1 MKSPAEFFCNR
12 FFSDRYFFCY
22 GPGIVE
28 DQTFYGAI
36 FNSKSRAEA
45 QIALLNSTFGYL
57 FIALMGR
64 VALGEGVLQYA
75 VYEMTGLPV
84 LNVQGFAEDT
94 VKKITG
100 VFQSIS
106 ARKVYPVHEE
116 LTQNDR
122 RDLDMIIA
130 GAVGLSQND
139 VDDLYEDVIKL
150 TDERGEKAGSV

>member
-1 MKSPAEFFCNR
+1 M
-12 FFSDRYFFCY
+12 
-22 GPGIVE
+22 
-28 DQTFYGAI
+28 
-36 FNSKSRAEA
+36 
-45 QIALLNSTFGYL
+45 
-57 FIALMGR
+57 
-64 VALGEGVLQYA
+64 LQYA